1 MQMLTL
7 GLALLRALLVPSSSQ
22 QHPIFSNR
30 AMFSNLFP
38 GIGIALVAFTAYV
51 VVDQLVNPSNV
62 EQLKK
67 QAKESAERPSIVG
80 LLRGKKDQQQEQS

>member
-1 MQMLTL
+1 MPTK
-7 GLALLRALLVPSSSQ
+7 

-38 GIGIALVAFTAYV
+38 GFGIALVAFTAYV
-51 VVDQLVNPSNV
+51 VVDNLVHPSNV

-67 QAKESAERPSIVG
+67 QAKEAAERPSI
-80 LLRGKKDQQQEQS
+80 LSLIKSKPKEQEQQ